1 MRHGDVYK
9 FESTSA
15 NKSKQQVINSQ
26 LQPIRVNNRL

>member
-15 NKSKQQVINSQ
+15 NKSKQQVISTW
-26 LQPIRVNNRL
+26 ICFYRK